1 MTASLPLL
9 TDEEV
14 ARGTA
19 PGGDEAGVG
28 TLATERGNLPLEAVD
43 VAASITGL
51 VARTVLTQTF
61 GNPLDQPLEATY
73 IFRCPTGPR

>member
-1 MTASLPLL
+1 MTSSLPLL

-19 PGGDEAGVG
+19 PAGDEAGVG
-28 TLATERGNLPLEAVD
+28 ALATERGNLPLEAVE
-43 VAASITGL
+43 VATVITGL

-61 GNPLDQPLEATY
+61 GNPFDQPLEEIGRAHV
-73 IFRCPTGPR
+73 